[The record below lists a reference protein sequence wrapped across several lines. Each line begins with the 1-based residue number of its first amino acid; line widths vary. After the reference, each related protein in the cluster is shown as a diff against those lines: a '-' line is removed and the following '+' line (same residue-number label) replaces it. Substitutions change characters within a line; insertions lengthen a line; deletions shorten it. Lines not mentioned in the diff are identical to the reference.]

1 MSVLIRSIF
10 LENIAN
16 AINYFAIYS
25 ISNWDVNSKYNILN
39 NKIKYQVFG
48 LLRDCFTKIYSTEF
62 KSSLEMNF
70 SKWLIMIAYIN
81 ESKYYK
87 NKYPKTLYFKLQVDL

>member
-1 MSVLIRSIF
+1 MLVLIKSTF
-10 LENIAN
+10 KKNIAN

-48 LLRDCFTKIYSTEF
+48 LLRDCFTKIYC
-62 KSSLEMNF
+62 
-70 SKWLIMIAYIN
+70 IRI
-81 ESKYYK
+81 
-87 NKYPKTLYFKLQVDL
+87 